1 MTTLPTVKL
10 SESELEAC
18 LAIMRKGNKNLKLLA
33 EDLGMEQRAFRIKLF
48 KKSFKASDWPG
59 ITDNQAAAIVAAI
72 PSIQAVR
79 SIEYKMLCGHAPLA
93 RKHALSFGKRN
104 YGGVCEIDDFY
115 QEALMAVLDAIYS
128 YTEETAFTT
137 FAWHAITRRLT
148 TAANKANP
156 FTPLT
161 NEAMKLVRLFD
172 KTANSF
178 NGKVSDDEVYAKM
191 NITESELAV
200 LKDARRKIINGSQ
213 IVQEGEESSV
223 VDYTEGR
230 CGIDGERDTVPCN
243 YELYEAIDRAGL
255 TELEREVILCTMYPY
270 YGWQADLAKNTHN
283 PKTGRPYSRMTINNV
298 LKSALDKVKKAYSR
312 KEVA

>member
-1 MTTLPTVKL
+1 MITLPL
-10 SESELEAC
+10 SESELEVC
-18 LAIMRKGNKNLKLLA
+18 LAIMRKGNKNIKMLA
-33 EDLGMEQRAFRIKLF
+33 EDLGMEQREFRKKLF
-48 KKSFKASDWPG
+48 KQSFKASDWPG
-59 ITDNQAAAIVAAI
+59 ITDSQAAAIVAAM

-79 SIEYKMLCGHAPLA
+79 NIEYKMLCAHAAMA

-104 YGGVCEIDDFY
+104 YGGVCEIEDFY

-128 YTEETAFTT
+128 YTEESAFTT

-148 TAANKANP
+148 TAENKANP

-191 NITESELAV
+191 NITDEELAV
-200 LKDARRKIINGSQ
+200 LKDARRKVVSGSQ
-213 IVQEGEESSV
+213 IVQDGEESSV

-230 CGIDGERDTVPCN
+230 SGIDGERDTVPCN

-255 TELEREVILCTMYPY
+255 TEMEREVILCTMYPY

-283 PKTGRPYSRMTINNV
+283 PKTGRPYSRMTVNNV
-298 LKSALDKVKKAYSR
+298 LKSALEKVKKAYSR
-312 KEVA
+312 KVA